1 LCAFALAL
9 TLRGIP
15 QLYYGDEIAMPGG
28 DDPDNRRD
36 FPGGWP
42 DDAQNAFTEEGRT
55 PEQQK
60 IFSAVQNL
68 LELRR
73 HHAALR
79 TGKLFHVFSDDDSYL
94 FVRQTDDERVLVIFN
109 NGAKSRTL
117 TIAEGNTPLAD
128 TLRMT
133 TLYGNSTAE
142 STGTK
147 LKVTAPPQS
156 VSILSVD

>member
-1 LCAFALAL
+1 
-9 TLRGIP
+9 
-15 QLYYGDEIAMPGG
+15 
-28 DDPDNRRD
+28 
-36 FPGGWP
+36 
-42 DDAQNAFTEEGRT
+42 
-55 PEQQK
+55 
-60 IFSAVQNL
+60 

-109 NGAKSRTL
+109 NGTKSRTL